1 MQNLAKYAKIRDFAA
16 HHSVDFYPAGRG
28 IGHQVCRSG
37 LLVDLQP
44 RALTSRS
51 DPRQVMCEEGYVL
64 PGTMVVASDSHS
76 NMYGGLGALGT
87 PLVRTDAA
95 AIWATGMTWWQVP
108 PVAKGSRPARW
119 ATPRGY
125 DLY

>member
-1 MQNLAKYAKIRDFAA
+1 M
-16 HHSVDFYPAGRG
+16 P
-28 IGHQVCRSG
+28 RSG
-37 LLVDLQP
+37 TLQRSIP
-44 RALTSRS
+44 LTFTRPVAASDTRSAVAAGMLDWIISSRGVYLEMS
-51 DPRQVMCEEGYVL
+51 HQVMCEEGYVI

-108 PVAKGSRPARW
+108 PVAKGTIARHAGHAW
-119 ATPRGY
+119 GV
-125 DLY
+125 